1 MKDKVMKGLKINLT
15 TITKFNVLSR
25 ELLMRC
31 ALLSFGM
38 LVIMSMFIGS
48 TVLAGGPTNLMD
60 GEFKVPIFKSRNL
73 TMKQTVSRVS
83 VGNDKIADI
92 LILRAKELYIVGKK
106 LGTTNI
112 MVWDEEDKL
121 IDVINLEVTHDLNG
135 LRQRLFHYLPG
146 EDIGVETSQ
155 GQLVL
160 SGQSSSLAKMNIA
173 VELAR
178 GYANAASVGKVRSN
192 VLNMISIGGGHQV
205 MLEVTV
211 AEVSTEI
218 SRKFDSKV
226 AITFDGSDGTGGIVN
241 GIGAGTAAGI
251 SSGFFGSLIKGEMQF
266 NFALDIAKQN
276 GLAKILAEP
285 NITALSGQKAEFLAG
300 GEFPVPVPSE
310 DGTTVQFK
318 DFGVGVS
325 FVPTILDSGKINL
338 NLKVLVSELSN
349 SHGVGV
355 TPSGSTSTLVVPSI
369 VKRTSETTV
378 ELADGQTIA
387 IGGLL
392 SDSLRDSVNKLP
404 GLGDLPILG
413 QLFSSHEYVSGQ
425 TELVIMVT
433 PRLVRPFNKKG
444 IALPTDGF
452 VPVSDLEFYLLGTMT
467 RQETPEST
475 TSPNQAATNNSAILT
490 NDGGTNQRYGHQLKP
505 TKSE

>member
-1 MKDKVMKGLKINLT
+1 MKGVTVNIITMIKCYVLLT
-15 TITKFNVLSR
+15 LVQLFISSP
-25 ELLMRC
+25 
-31 ALLSFGM
+31 SF
-38 LVIMSMFIGS
+38 
-48 TVLAGGPTNLMD
+48 AGGPTNLID
-60 GEFKVPIFKSRNL
+60 DELKVPIFKSKNL

-83 VGNDKIADI
+83 IGNDKIADI
-92 LILRAKELYIVGKK
+92 LILRSKELYIVGKK
-106 LGTTNI
+106 LGTTNL

-121 IDVINLEVTHDLNG
+121 VDIINLEVTHDLNS
-135 LRQRLFHYLPG
+135 LRQRLYHYLPG

-160 SGQSSSLAKMNIA
+160 SGQSSSLAKMNTA
-173 VELAR
+173 LELAR
-178 GYANAASVGKVRSN
+178 GYADAASSIKGKSE

-211 AEVSTEI
+211 AEVNTEV
-218 SRKFDSKV
+218 SRTFDSKMSM
-226 AITFDGSDGTGGIVN
+226 TFNGSDGTGGIVN
-241 GIGAGTAAGI
+241 GLASGTAAGL
-251 SSGFFGSLIKGEMQF
+251 SSGFFGSLIKGEMKF

-310 DGTTVQFK
+310 DGTTIQFK

-338 NLKVLVSELSN
+338 NLKVMVSELSN

-355 TPSGSTSTLVVPSI
+355 TPTGSSATLVVPSI

-392 SDSLRDSVNKLP
+392 SDTLRDSVNKLP

-413 QLFSSHEYVSGQ
+413 QLFSSHEYISGQ

-452 VPVSDLEFYLLGTMT
+452 VPVSDMEFYLLGTMT
-467 RQETPEST
+467 RQNTPEST
-475 TSPNQAATNNSAILT
+475 TSPNQAADQSTRDNSSILT

-505 TKSE
+505 TKTD

>member
-1 MKDKVMKGLKINLT
+1 MKGVTMNII
-15 TITKFNVLSR
+15 TITKLYVFLPYVL
-25 ELLMRC
+25 LAIAQL
-31 ALLSFGM
+31 
-38 LVIMSMFIGS
+38 FIS
-48 TVLAGGPTNLMD
+48 AMVFAGGPTNLID
-60 GEFKVPIFKSRNL
+60 DQLKVPIFKSKNL

-83 VGNDKIADI
+83 IGNDKIADI
-92 LILRAKELYIVGKK
+92 LILRAEELYIVGKM

-121 IDVINLEVTHDLNG
+121 VDIINLEVTHDLNS
-135 LRQRLFHYLPG
+135 LRQRLFHYLPN

-155 GQLVL
+155 GQLIL
-160 SGQSSSLAKMNIA
+160 SGQSSSLAKMNTA

-178 GYANAASVGKVRSN
+178 GYAETASSVKGKSE

-211 AEVSTEI
+211 AEVNTEI
-218 SRKFDSKV
+218 SRKFDSKMSLS
-226 AITFDGSDGTGGIVN
+226 FNGSDGFGGIVN
-241 GIGAGTAAGI
+241 GNGSGTAAGI
-251 SSGFFGSLIKGEMQF
+251 SSGFFGSLIKSEMQF
-266 NFALDIAKQN
+266 DFALDIAKQN

-300 GEFPVPVPSE
+300 GEFPVPIPSRE
-310 DGTTVQFK
+310 GTTIEFK

-338 NLKVLVSELSN
+338 NLKVLVSELTN

-355 TPSGSTSTLVVPSI
+355 TPEGSTSTLVVPSI

-392 SDSLRDSVNKLP
+392 SDTLRDSVNKLP
-404 GLGDLPILG
+404 GLGDIPILG
-413 QLFSSHEYVSGQ
+413 QLFRSHEYISGQ

-452 VPVSDLEFYLLGTMT
+452 VPVSDMEFYLLGKMT
-467 RQETPEST
+467 RQNTTKST
-475 TSPNQAATNNSAILT
+475 TSPNQAASDNNAILT
-490 NDGGTNQRYGHQLKP
+490 NDGGTNQRYGHQLKS
-505 TKSE
+505 TKTD

>member
-1 MKDKVMKGLKINLT
+1 MSININKDTRMKGELHNKTAIISFSILLVMAQLL
-15 TITKFNVLSR
+15 ITPV
-25 ELLMRC
+25 
-31 ALLSFGM
+31 
-38 LVIMSMFIGS
+38 V
-48 TVLAGGPTNLMD
+48 VAGGPTRLVSD
-60 GEFKVPIFKSRNL
+60 VFKVPIFKSRNL

-83 VGNDKIADI
+83 IGNDQIANI
-92 LILRAKELYIVGKK
+92 LILRARELYIVGKK

-112 MVWDEEDKL
+112 MVWDDEDKL
-121 IDVINLEVTHDLNG
+121 VDMINLEVTHDLVS
-135 LRQRLFHYLPG
+135 LRQRLHHFLPD
-146 EDIGVETSQ
+146 EDIGVQTSQ
-155 GQLVL
+155 GQLVI
-160 SGQSSSLAKMNIA
+160 SGQSSSLAKMNTA

-178 GYANAASVGKVRSN
+178 GYADAATVGKKRSE

-211 AEVSTEI
+211 AEVSTEV
-218 SRKFDSKV
+218 SRKFDSKMSL
-226 AITFDGSDGTGGIVN
+226 IFNGSDGTGGIVN
-241 GIGAGTAAGI
+241 GIGAGSSASI
-251 SSGFFGSLIKGEMQF
+251 SSGFFGSLLKGDMQF
-266 NFALDIAKQN
+266 DFAFDIAKQN

-310 DGTTVQFK
+310 EGTSIQFK

-325 FVPTILDSGKINL
+325 FVPTILDSGQINL
-338 NLKVLVSELSN
+338 NLKVLVSELTN

-355 TPSGSTSTLVVPSI
+355 TPTGSGSTLVVPSI
-369 VKRTSETTV
+369 IKRTAETTV

-392 SDSLRDSVNKLP
+392 SDTLRDSVHKLP
-404 GLGDLPILG
+404 GLGDIPVLG
-413 QLFSSHEYVSGQ
+413 QLFSSHEFISGQ

-433 PRLVRPFNKKG
+433 PRLVRPFNKAG

-452 VPVSDLEFYLLGTMT
+452 VPVSDLEFYLLGKMT
-467 RQETPEST
+467 AQKTSQSSS
-475 TSPNQAATNNSAILT
+475 SPNQNVNDNKIILT

-505 TKSE
+505 TED

>member
-1 MKDKVMKGLKINLT
+1 MNGVTVNII
-15 TITKFNVLSR
+15 TIKK
-25 ELLMRC
+25 C
-31 ALLSFGM
+31 YALLRSM
-38 LVIMSMFIGS
+38 LLLYALLAITQLFIS
-48 TVLAGGPTNLMD
+48 PAVLAGGPTKLTND
-60 GEFKVPIFKSRNL
+60 EFKVPIFKSKNL
-73 TMKQTVSRVS
+73 TMKKTVSRVS
-83 VGNDKIADI
+83 IGNEKIADI

-121 IDVINLEVTHDLNG
+121 IDIINLEVTHDLNS
-135 LRQRLFHYLPG
+135 LRQRLFHYLPN
-146 EDIGVETSQ
+146 EDIGAETSQ

-160 SGQSSSLAKMNIA
+160 SGQSSSLAKMNTA
-173 VELAR
+173 VELAK
-178 GYANAASVGKVRSN
+178 GYADAASVGKVRSK

-211 AEVSTEI
+211 AEVNTEI
-218 SRKFDSKV
+218 SRKFDSKMSLS
-226 AITFDGSDGTGGIVN
+226 FNGSDGTGGIVN
-241 GIGAGTAAGI
+241 GIGAGTAASIG
-251 SSGFFGSLIKGEMQF
+251 SGFFGSLIKGEMQF
-266 NFALDIAKQN
+266 DFALDIAKQN

-300 GEFPVPVPSE
+300 GEFPVPVPSDE
-310 DGTTVQFK
+310 GTTISFK

-338 NLKVLVSELSN
+338 NLKVLVSELTN

-355 TPSGSTSTLVVPSI
+355 TPSGSSATLVVPSI

-392 SDSLRDSVNKLP
+392 SDTLRDSVNKLP
-404 GLGDLPILG
+404 GLGDIPILG
-413 QLFSSHEYVSGQ
+413 QLFRSHEYISGQ

-452 VPVSDLEFYLLGTMT
+452 VPVSDMEFYLLGKMT
-467 RQETPEST
+467 RQNTKKSA
-475 TSPNQAATNNSAILT
+475 TSPNQAANNTKNILT
-490 NDGGTNQRYGHQLKP
+490 NEGGTNQRYGHQLKT
-505 TKSE
+505 TKTD

>member
-1 MKDKVMKGLKINLT
+1 MKGVTVN
-15 TITKFNVLSR
+15 TIITIKRYLLLRYLSLPYVL
-25 ELLMRC
+25 
-31 ALLSFGM
+31 
-38 LVIMSMFIGS
+38 LVMAQLFIS
-48 TVLAGGPTNLMD
+48 SPVLAGGPTNLIND
-60 GEFKVPIFKSRNL
+60 ELKVPIFKSKNL
-73 TMKQTVSRVS
+73 TMNQTVSRVS
-83 VGNDKIADI
+83 IGNDSIADI
-92 LILRAKELYIVGKK
+92 LILRSKELYIVGKT

-121 IDVINLEVTHDLNG
+121 VDTINLEVTHDLNS

-160 SGQSSSLAKMNIA
+160 SGQSSSLAKMNTA

-178 GYANAASVGKVRSN
+178 GYADAASVIKGKSK
-192 VLNMISIGGGHQV
+192 VLNMISIGGGQQV

-211 AEVSTEI
+211 AEVSTEL
-218 SRKFDSKV
+218 SRKFDSRMSL
-226 AITFDGSDGTGGIVN
+226 TFDGSDGTGGIIN
-241 GIGAGTAAGI
+241 GIGAGTADSI
-251 SSGFFGSLIKGEMQF
+251 SSGFFGSLIKSEMQF
-266 NFALDIAKQN
+266 DFALDIAKQN

-300 GEFPVPVPSE
+300 GEFPVPIPSRE
-310 DGTTVQFK
+310 GTTIAFK

-338 NLKVLVSELSN
+338 NLKVLVSELTN

-369 VKRTSETTV
+369 VKRTAETTV

-392 SDSLRDSVNKLP
+392 SDTLRDSVNKLP
-404 GLGDLPILG
+404 GLGDIPILG
-413 QLFSSHEYVSGQ
+413 QLFRSHEYISGQ

-452 VPVSDLEFYLLGTMT
+452 VPVSDMEFYLLGKMT
-467 RQETPEST
+467 KQNRPKVT
-475 TSPNQAATNNSAILT
+475 TSPNKSASSSSNNSLLI

-505 TKSE
+505 TKTD

>member
-1 MKDKVMKGLKINLT
+1 MKTGIHNKKVFIS
-15 TITKFNVLSR
+15 LS
-25 ELLMRC
+25 LLLVM
-31 ALLSFGM
+31 AQLLI
-38 LVIMSMFIGS
+38 VN
-48 TVLAGGPTNLMD
+48 TVAAGGPTSVVSD
-60 GEFKVPIFKSRNL
+60 VFKVPIFKSKNL
-73 TMKQTVSRVS
+73 TIKQTVSRVS
-83 VGNDKIADI
+83 IGNEQIADI

-106 LGTTNI
+106 LGTTNV

-121 IDVINLEVTHDLNG
+121 VDVINLEVTHDLVS
-135 LRQRLFHYLPG
+135 LRQRLHHFMPDDELS
-146 EDIGVETSQ
+146 VQTSQ
-155 GQLVL
+155 GQLVI
-160 SGQSSSLAKMNIA
+160 SGQTSSLEKMNTA

-178 GYANAASVGKVRSN
+178 GYAEAASVGKRSSE

-211 AEVSTEI
+211 AEVSTEV
-218 SRKFDSKV
+218 SRKFDSKMSL
-226 AITFDGSDGTGGIVN
+226 TFSGSDGTGGIIN
-241 GIGAGTAAGI
+241 GIGAAGGASL
-251 SSGFFGSLIKGEMQF
+251 SSGFFGSLTSGDMQF
-266 NFALDIAKQN
+266 DFALDVAKQN

-310 DGTTVQFK
+310 DGTTIQFK

-355 TPSGSTSTLVVPSI
+355 TPQGSTSTLVVPSI

-392 SDSLRDSVNKLP
+392 SDTLRDSVNKLP

-413 QLFSSHEYVSGQ
+413 QLFSSHEFISGQ

-444 IALPTDGF
+444 IVLPTDGF
-452 VPVSDLEFYLLGTMT
+452 VPVSDLEFYLLGKMT
-467 RQETPEST
+467 EQKTSQSRG
-475 TSPNQAATNNSAILT
+475 SPNQEMSVSDTILT

-505 TKSE
+505 SED

>member
-1 MKDKVMKGLKINLT
+1 MKDVTVN
-15 TITKFNVLSR
+15 TITVSKCY
-25 ELLMRC
+25 LLLPYI
-31 ALLSFGM
+31 LLA
-38 LVIMSMFIGS
+38 IMQFFIS
-48 TVLAGGPTNLMD
+48 SIVLAGGPTNLISD
-60 GEFKVPIFKSRNL
+60 EFKVPIFKSKNL
-73 TMKQTVSRVS
+73 TMQKTVSRVS
-83 VGNDKIADI
+83 IGNEKIADI
-92 LILRAKELYIVGKK
+92 LILRSKELYIVGKK

-121 IDVINLEVTHDLNG
+121 VDIINLEVTHDLNS
-135 LRQRLFHYLPG
+135 LRQRLHHYLPG

-160 SGQSSSLAKMNIA
+160 SGQSSSLAKMNTA

-178 GYANAASVGKVRSN
+178 GYADAASIGKVNSR
-192 VLNMISIGGGHQV
+192 VLNMISVGGGHQV

-211 AEVSTEI
+211 AEISTEV
-218 SRKFDSKV
+218 SRKFDSKMSLS
-226 AITFDGSDGTGGIVN
+226 FNGSDGTGGIVN

-266 NFALDIAKQN
+266 DFALDIAKQN

-310 DGTTVQFK
+310 EGTTISFK

-338 NLKVLVSELSN
+338 NLKVLVSELTN

-355 TPSGSTSTLVVPSI
+355 TPTGSSATLVVPSI

-392 SDSLRDSVNKLP
+392 SDTLRDSVNKIP
-404 GLGDLPILG
+404 GLGDIPILG
-413 QLFSSHEYVSGQ
+413 QLFRSHEYISGQ

-452 VPVSDLEFYLLGTMT
+452 VPVSDMEFYLLGKMT
-467 RQETPEST
+467 KQNIAGST
-475 TSPNQAATNNSAILT
+475 TSPNQAANDNKSNNSSILT

-505 TKSE
+505 TKTE